1 MEKLTAIFSWLDGKK
16 NYIASVLLLTNS
28 FLGLKGVFDTDTV
41 AYVAAMVGVLMTG
54 AEYTTVKLG
63 ARQ

>member
-1 MEKLTAIFSWLDGKK
+1 MEKLTAAFSWLDGKK

-28 FLGLKGVFDTDTV
+28 FLGLKGVFDNDTV
-41 AYVAAMVGVLMTG
+41 AYIAAMVGVLMTG

-63 ARQ
+63 AKR